1 MLKNFIGGALL
12 LMLGACVQ
20 APVSQTANLVGSN
33 DAVAKMAAG
42 RWSMLLE
49 GRIDDAYES
58 YVSPATK
65 AFLSRDAYRGS
76 IKPGLWK
83 SASVK
88 NIDCSSE
95 DLCAVN
101 VLVGYA
107 YKGKAGVAVENDTVL
122 DETWRKI
129 DGRWWFVPRQ

>member
-1 MLKNFIGGALL
+1 MLKKFIGCALL
-12 LMLGACVQ
+12 LMLGACAQ
-20 APVSQTANLVGSN
+20 APANEPVALAGSN

-49 GRIDDAYES
+49 GRVDEAYDS

-65 AFLSRDAYRGS
+65 VFLSRDAYRGS

-83 SASVK
+83 RATVK
-88 NIDCSSE
+88 DVDCSSE

-107 YKGKAGVAVENDTVL
+107 YKGKVGGVVENDTVL
-122 DETWRKI
+122 GETWRKI